1 MAVVGEAKSFRPS
14 GCFTLQASFNF
25 PGLQVKYLEVEEIF
39 VVNITNRRDCCV
51 HSNCAGWQILG
62 HLECPRFCTFES
74 VPNENFVGVIDSRNG
89 NNISVTG
96 AITCEICIIEST
108 GAVR

>member
-25 PGLQVKYLEVEEIF
+25 PGLQVKYFEVEEIF

-51 HSNCAGWQILG
+51 HSNCAGCQILG
-62 HLECPRFCTFES
+62 HLECRLFCTVES
-74 VPNENFVGVIDSRNG
+74 VPKENFVGAIDSRNG
-89 NNISVTG
+89 NNIYVIG

-108 GAVR
+108 DAVL